1 MHPQPG
7 AADDSSNQ
15 TAIVTGAGTGV
26 GRAVATALLRRGWRV
41 ALIGRRE
48 EPLRETAAL
57 AEAEPGEAFIHPCDI
72 ADAGKVST
80 VVAEILEQFGGSV
93 DVLVNAAGTNLPD
106 RRLDQLTPETWRM
119 VMAANLDGAFYLAHA
134 LLPAMR
140 QSGRGVIVNVNSLAG
155 LRASALS
162 GASYSASKF
171 GMTALTQT
179 INAEENANGI
189 RATGVYPGDINTPL
203 LEKRPQIPPPE
214 ARARMLQAEDV
225 AACVLLAIDL
235 PDRAVVEELVVRP
248 RV

>member
-7 AADDSSNQ
+7 TSGDASNP

-26 GRAVATALLRRGWRV
+26 GQAVATSLLKRGWRV

-48 EPLRETAAL
+48 VPLRETAAL
-57 AEAEPGEAFIHPCDI
+57 AERQPGTASVYPCDI
-72 ADAGKVST
+72 GDAEKVSA
-80 VVAEILEQFGGSV
+80 VVAGILNEFGGTV
-93 DVLVNAAGTNLPD
+93 DALVNAAGTNLPD
-106 RRLDQLTPETWRM
+106 RRLDQLTPDAWRM

-140 QSGRGVIVNVNSLAG
+140 KQGRGIIVNVNSLAG

-189 RATGVYPGDINTPL
+189 RATGVYPGDIDTPL
-203 LEKRPQIPPPE
+203 LEKRPEMPSPE
-214 ARARMLQAEDV
+214 RRAKMLQPQDV
-225 AACVLLAIDL
+225 ADCVLLAIDL
-235 PDRAVVEELVVRP
+235 PERAVVEELVVRP